1 MPPRLSVT
9 QIRLNN
15 IKNCLAATADS
26 FEALAS
32 GLKEPFLEG
41 ISYTTKTLLKN
52 VETIKQNKDECV
64 QLLEQTH
71 ELLNAVLVTHIKSD
85 TGVDLAP
92 DVLDQIGKFTQTLHK
107 VHSFVEGQQKGS
119 KIKRLLHQGD
129 LSALLKGCKEG
140 LQQGLDSFQIGTGA
154 IMKDLADIQRESEE
168 RHKEVV
174 SLIEALTDAGS
185 DHSSTN
191 SRVYSGSHNSSTSM
205 MMLPSEPTIFHGRD
219 SELSEILQ
227 LFTQANPRIAIL
239 GAGGMGKT
247 TVARAVLHHA
257 QITTRYEERR
267 HFVACD
273 SAATKVEL
281 AALIGAHI
289 GLKPGKD
296 LTRAVVQHFSSK
308 PASLL
313 ILDNL
318 ETAWE
323 PMECRKEIEE
333 FLLLLT
339 DVDHLALIV
348 TMRGAERPAKV
359 AWSHPFLPPLRPL
372 AQDAA
377 CQMFIDIADDRHNLE
392 EVDQVLALTDNMP
405 LAISLLAHVADS
417 EGCSTVLSRWDEE
430 KTSVISHGWDRRSNL
445 DLSISLSL
453 SSPRL
458 KAFPDTQELLS
469 LLSML
474 PNGLSDVELVQSK
487 LPIDKVL
494 GCKAALI
501 GTSLAYSDS
510 NKRLKVLVPI
520 REYMMKVQPPK
531 DNLIRP
537 IRKYFQPLLE
547 LINTYWGTST
557 ASSTVARISANL
569 ANIQNVLHNGLQPG
583 HPDLVDCIYC
593 TCHLNRF
600 SRLTSQGIISFMS
613 QIPNLFPVPSNHQLE
628 GYFATELLDSWLNG
642 FPGDLDNVINQGLTH
657 VEQCDDLDLKCSLYI
672 SLANVYGSQ
681 KSDHSTALNFGK
693 SALSLATSTGNTKG
707 QGQALYIMAWINWFL
722 GYYSV
727 AQAYAKES
735 QDISR
740 ISGHFYGEAQGLD
753 IEAICWY
760 SLGDYSQSLLLCNQ
774 ARDLLVACGMSHSQ
788 MNYKIMNTQAEVHR
802 LKSEYTEAQHIRNQ
816 VFQETIIQH
825 PLSHGYASLNIAEIQ
840 VSIGVPKDAVQHN
853 IDSARKLFSTM
864 GFERWEVACDA
875 VLADL
880 ALRDGNLLAANSVL
894 SQCLNWSWGKSAE
907 LTSYCLERLGDVS
920 RWEPSTE
927 TSNWAVLL
935 AHSLKRKENLLIHKA
950 LLFLGQIFHRQA
962 DEDTAMSLFNVALEG
977 FTYMD
982 VHRSQAEC
990 MLHLGD
996 IYKGRGDLLKA
1007 VELWDTARPLFQRSS
1022 QSKQVKKIDERLAS
1036 IGNDLLEQH
1045 RKSLA
1050 LLAELDVP
1058 SGSIEEAEDEL
1069 SDTEDMPEELVDEGK
1084 VGLALA

>member
-52 VETIKQNKDECV
+52 VENKDECV

-71 ELLNAVLVTHIKSD
+71 ELLNAVLVTYIKSD

-107 VHSFVEGQQKGS
+107 VHSFVEAQQKGS
-119 KIKRLLHQGD
+119 KIKRLLRQGD

-140 LQQGLDSFQIGTGA
+140 LQQGLDSFQVNMRT
-154 IMKDLADIQRESEE
+154 IMKDLTAIQKESEE
-168 RHKEVV
+168 RHKEVLL
-174 SLIEALTDAGS
+174 LIEALTDASS
-185 DHSSTN
+185 DHASTI
-191 SRVYSGSHNSSTSM
+191 SRLYSGSHNSSTSM
-205 MMLPSEPTIFHGRD
+205 TMLPSEPKIFHGRD

-227 LFTQANPRIAIL
+227 LFSQGNPRIAIL

-289 GLKPGKD
+289 RLKPGKD

-333 FLLLLT
+333 FLSLLT

-348 TMRGAERPAKV
+348 TMRGAEQPAKV

-372 AQDAA
+372 EQDAA
-377 CQMFIDIADDRHNLE
+377 CQMFIDIADDRHNPE

-417 EGCSTVLSRWDEE
+417 EGCSTVLSHWEEE
-430 KTSVISHGWDRRSNL
+430 KTSMISHGWDRKSNL

-458 KAFPDTQELLS
+458 KAFPHTQELLS
-469 LLSML
+469 LLSLL
-474 PNGLSDVELVQSK
+474 PNGLSDTELVQSQ
-487 LPIDKVL
+487 LPINKIL
-494 GCKAALI
+494 GCKASLI

-531 DNLIRP
+531 HDLIQP
-537 IRKYFQPLLE
+537 IRKYFQQLLE
-547 LINTYWGTST
+547 LMKEFYGTAT
-557 ASSTVARISANL
+557 ASSTVTRISSNL
-569 ANIQNVLHNGLQPG
+569 ANIQNVLNNGLKPD

-593 TCHLNRF
+593 TCYLSQF
-600 SRLTSQGIISFMS
+600 SRLTNRGEISLIR
-613 QIPNLFPVPSNHQLE
+613 QIPNLFPVPQNHQLE
-628 GYFATELLDSWLNG
+628 GYFATELLNSWHHG
-642 FPGDLDNVINQGLTH
+642 FPGDLDTVINQGLTH
-657 VEQCDDLDLKCSLYI
+657 VEQCDDLDLKCSFHL
-672 SLANVYGSQ
+672 SLAFIYRAQ
-681 KSDHSTALNFGK
+681 KSDLSTALNLGK
-693 SALSLATSTGNTKG
+693 TALSFATSTGITKR
-707 QGQALYIMAWINWFL
+707 QAQALCIMALCNWFL
-722 GYYSV
+722 GYYPV

-735 QDISR
+735 QRLARLSANL
-740 ISGHFYGEAQGLD
+740 HGEAQGLNV
-753 IEAICWY
+753 EALCWY
-760 SLGDYSQSLLLCNQ
+760 KLGDYSQSLFLCNQ
-774 ARDLLVACGMSHSQ
+774 ARDLLAACGMSQSSLDHEL
-788 MNYKIMNTQAEVHR
+788 MCTQA
-802 LKSEYTEAQHIRNQ
+802 
-816 VFQETIIQH
+816 
-825 PLSHGYASLNIAEIQ
+825 
-840 VSIGVPKDAVQHN
+840 
-853 IDSARKLFSTM
+853 
-864 GFERWEVACDA
+864 
-875 VLADL
+875 
-880 ALRDGNLLAANSVL
+880 
-894 SQCLNWSWGKSAE
+894 
-907 LTSYCLERLGDVS
+907 
-920 RWEPSTE
+920 
-927 TSNWAVLL
+927 
-935 AHSLKRKENLLIHKA
+935 
-950 LLFLGQIFHRQA
+950 
-962 DEDTAMSLFNVALEG
+962 
-977 FTYMD
+977 
-982 VHRSQAEC
+982 
-990 MLHLGD
+990 
-996 IYKGRGDLLKA
+996 
-1007 VELWDTARPLFQRSS
+1007 
-1022 QSKQVKKIDERLAS
+1022 
-1036 IGNDLLEQH
+1036 
-1045 RKSLA
+1045 
-1050 LLAELDVP
+1050 
-1058 SGSIEEAEDEL
+1058 
-1069 SDTEDMPEELVDEGK
+1069 
-1084 VGLALA
+1084 